1 MGPSTL
7 AQVLRPLAARSDP
20 RLIVGLQTSDDAA
33 VYAIRDDLALIQTV
47 DFFSPIVDDPYLFG
61 QIAAANSLSD
71 IFAMGGD
78 VLFALNIAA
87 FPEDL
92 PSEILSVILEGGAD
106 KVAET
111 NAVIAGGHTVT
122 DPEPKYGLVVTGTAE
137 PQNIWTKA
145 GARPGD
151 ALYLT
156 KPLGTGIITT
166 AHKRNAVDEATL
178 QGAVAQ
184 MATLNLAASRTA
196 RSVTIHACTD
206 ITGFGLLGHA
216 WEMATKSN
224 VSIEIDVEAVP
235 VLAGAI
241 ELARL
246 GNIAGGLD
254 RNREYYS
261 HEVDSKVQIDS
272 DIDAALAD
280 VLFDP
285 QTSGGLL
292 FSVPRQ
298 ATTAFTTALTLAGVP
313 FWNIGQVDEGSGV
326 NVKT

>member
-292 FSVPRQ
+292 FSVPGR

>member
-106 KVAET
+106 KVAES

-166 AHKRNAVDEATL
+166 AHKRSAADEATL

-326 NVKT
+326 NVKA

>member
-166 AHKRNAVDEATL
+166 AHKRSAVDESTL

-206 ITGFGLLGHA
+206 ITGFGLLGHT

-224 VSIEIDVEAVP
+224 VSIEIDVGAVP

-254 RNREYYS
+254 RNREYYMQ
-261 HEVDSKVQIDS
+261 EVDSKVQIDS

>member
-20 RLIVGLQTSDDAA
+20 RLIVGLQTSDDAV

-47 DFFSPIVDDPYLFG
+47 NFFSPIVDDPYLFG

-206 ITGFGLLGHA
+206 ITGFGLLGHT

-272 DIDAALAD
+272 DIDAALAE

>member
-224 VSIEIDVEAVP
+224 VCIEIDVEAVP

-326 NVKT
+326 NVKA

>member
-206 ITGFGLLGHA
+206 ITGFGLLGHT